1 MKKYKIVLTIA
12 GSDSGG
18 GAGIQA
24 DIKTISSLG
33 GFAVCVLTALTAQNT
48 QKVSS
53 IMSVPAD
60 FVKEQLISVWDDFHP
75 TVVKIG
81 MLNDVEVAKTVV
93 AFLKEHAG
101 GCKIVTDPV
110 MISTSG
116 CCLAQNNTIDIL
128 KNELFPISTI
138 ITPNLYEAS
147 CLVGHKIKTVE
158 DMKRAAVDLL
168 TMGPNYV
175 LIKGGHLE
183 ASKMV
188 DFLSG
193 KNGLCSEFES
203 DRIITNNLHGT
214 GCTLS
219 SAIATYLSFGF
230 EMAEAVLMA
239 KKYITKAIEAGKDIV
254 VGAGNGPLNHFYNP
268 KKMNID

>member
-93 AFLKEHAG
+93 AFLKEHINS
-101 GCKIVTDPV
+101 CKIVTDPV

-116 CCLAQNNTIDIL
+116 FCLSQNNTIDVL

-147 CLVGHKIKTVE
+147 CLVGYKIRTIE
-158 DMKRAAVDLL
+158 EMKVAATDLL
-168 TMGPNYV
+168 RMGANYV

-183 ASKMV
+183 NSKMV

-193 KNGLCSEFES
+193 KNGLCCIFES
-203 DRIITNNLHGT
+203 DKIITNNLHGT

-230 EMAEAVLMA
+230 DMEEAVAMA
-239 KKYITKAIEAGKDIV
+239 KKYITRAIEAGKDIV
-254 VGAGNGPLNHFYNP
+254 IGEGNGPLNHFYDP
-268 KKMNID
+268 QRMNLD